1 MEDFVKKRLH
11 SLTFLA
17 TLGALLGLVCWGGLL
32 NAQQSPDAQQPSQTA
47 PPPTDSQPPTA
58 QQPETPAQSS
68 PDQSAPTQT
77 PDQTAPQTS
86 QPNSGSSNG
95 ATTGGSANTQSG
107 SSSDNAA
114 GTQTF
119 TGTIVKQ
126 GDKYVFQDAASGTT
140 YDIDHQDEVRKF
152 EGKRVRVH
160 GTLDASAKM
169 IHVQ

>member
-11 SLTFLA
+11 SISFLA
-17 TLGALLGLVCWGGLL
+17 TVGALLSFVCWGGTLI
-32 NAQQSPDAQQPSQTA
+32 AQQTPDTQQTAPSAQQPQ
-47 PPPTDSQPPTA
+47 
-58 QQPETPAQSS
+58 TPAQSS
-68 PDQSAPTQT
+68 PSQNAPTQT
-77 PDQTAPQTS
+77 PDQTAPQST
-86 QPNSGSSNG
+86 QPQSGNQGSAPSSGAGQTSGSAEASG
-95 ATTGGSANTQSG
+95 ANAN
-107 SSSDNAA
+107 

-126 GDKYVFQDAASGTT
+126 GDKYVFQDAATNQT

-160 GTLDASAKM
+160 GTLDPSGKM